1 MHLKLFFTACL
12 MTVGFLPVNAMVWR
26 VNNTAGIQA
35 DFKTLNELIQNGHV
49 SDGDTVYIEG
59 SADNYTAS
67 VNLTRRLIFFGPGY
81 LLNENSGL
89 QAVPLSATINSLT
102 LDSLASGSRFYG
114 LRFNQIYTGPSVDDI
129 KIVRCS
135 LSVYSTGAAIP
146 NTRMVGWEISQ
157 SLVNYVTFSTGFVL
171 DGLVFRNN
179 IVTQNTNFGGG
190 FNMLVRN
197 NIFLGL
203 NRIADAYVNNN
214 YFANI
219 NAPVFVNCTVRYNM
233 AQYSSTPIIN
243 ALPASAFNTTGRP
256 VADVFVNTGSSDA
269 RYQLTAT
276 SPARGAG
283 EPVNGVTPDIG
294 AFGTDDPYRLSGIPP
309 IPSIYAMSV
318 PANVPSSAT
327 SMTVTL
333 STRSNN

>member
-1 MHLKLFFTACL
+1 MHFKLFFIACL
-12 MTVGFLPVNAMVWR
+12 MAAGFLPVNAMVWR

-49 SDGDTVYIEG
+49 SDGDTVYVEG
-59 SADNYTAS
+59 SADNYS
-67 VNLTRRLIFFGPGY
+67 VSTSLTKRLIFFGPGY

-89 QAVPLSATINSLT
+89 QVLTLMATINSIT
-102 LDSLASGSRFYG
+102 LDSLASGSQFYG
-114 LRFNQIYTGPSVDDI
+114 LRLNQIYAGSSVDNI
-129 KIVRCS
+129 KIARCS
-135 LSVYSTGAAIP
+135 LSVYSTGTAIP
-146 NTRMVGWEISQ
+146 NTRMTGWEISQ
-157 SLVNYVTFSTGFVL
+157 NMLNYVTFSTGFML

-190 FNMLVRN
+190 LNMLFRN

-203 NRIADAYVNNN
+203 NRIADAYVSNN

-233 AQYSSTPIIN
+233 SQYSSAPILA
-243 ALPASAFNTTGRP
+243 ALPASAFNIVGRSL
-256 VADVFVNTGSSDA
+256 ADVFVNTGSADA

-294 AFGTDDPYRLSGIPP
+294 AFGTGDPYRLSGIPQ
-309 IPSIYAMSV
+309 IPSVYAMSV

>member
-1 MHLKLFFTACL
+1 MHFKLFFIACL
-12 MTVGFLPVNAMVWR
+12 LAAGFLPVNAMVWR

-49 SDGDTVYIEG
+49 SDGDTVYVEG
-59 SADNYTAS
+59 SADNYS
-67 VNLTRRLIFFGPGY
+67 VSTSLTKRLIFFGPGY

-89 QAVPLSATINSLT
+89 QVLTLMATINSIT
-102 LDSLASGSRFYG
+102 LDSLASGSQFYG
-114 LRFNQIYTGPSVDDI
+114 LRLNQIYAGSSVDNI
-129 KIVRCS
+129 KIARCS
-135 LSVYSTGAAIP
+135 LSVYSTGTAIP
-146 NTRMVGWEISQ
+146 NTRMTGWEISQ
-157 SLVNYVTFSTGFVL
+157 NMLNYVTFSTGFML

-190 FNMLVRN
+190 LNMLFRN

-203 NRIADAYVNNN
+203 NRIADAYVSNN

-233 AQYSSTPIIN
+233 SQYSSAPILA
-243 ALPASAFNTTGRP
+243 ALPASAFNIVGRSL
-256 VADVFVNTGSSDA
+256 ADVFVNTGSADA

-294 AFGTDDPYRLSGIPP
+294 AFGTGDPYRLSGIPQ
-309 IPSIYAMSV
+309 IPSVYAMSV

>member
-12 MTVGFLPVNAMVWR
+12 MAAGFLSVNAMVWR
-26 VNNTAGIQA
+26 VNNTPGIQA
-35 DFKTLNELIQNGHV
+35 DFKTLNELFQNGHV
-49 SDGDTVYIEG
+49 SNGDTVYVEG
-59 SADNYTAS
+59 SADNYSVS
-67 VNLTRRLIFFGPGY
+67 VNLTKQLFFFGPGY
-81 LLNENSGL
+81 LLNENTGQ
-89 QAVPLSATINSLT
+89 QAIPLSASITSIT
-102 LDSLASGSRFYG
+102 LDSLASGSQFHG
-114 LRFNQIYTGPSVDDI
+114 LRFNQIYSVSTVDNI
-129 KIVRCS
+129 KITRCS
-135 LSVYSTGAAIP
+135 LSVYSTGVAIP

-157 SLVNYVTFSTGFVL
+157 SFLSYVTFPAGFVM

-179 IVTQNTNFGGG
+179 IVVQNTSFGGG
-190 FNMLVRN
+190 SNMLFRN

-203 NRIADAYVNNN
+203 NRIADAYVSNN
-214 YFANI
+214 YFANV

-233 AQYSSTPIIN
+233 SQYSNAAMSA
-243 ALPASAFNTTGRP
+243 ALPASAFNIVGRP
-256 VADVFVNTGSSDA
+256 SADVFINTGSPDG

-294 AFGTDDPYRLSGIPP
+294 AFGTGDPYRLSGIPP
-309 IPSIYAMSV
+309 IPSVYAMSV

>member
-12 MTVGFLPVNAMVWR
+12 MAVCFLPVNAMVWR
-26 VNNTAGIQA
+26 VNNIAGIQA
-35 DFKTLNELIQNGHV
+35 DFKTLNELNQNGHV

-59 SADNYTAS
+59 SADLYSISAP
-67 VNLTRRLIFFGPGY
+67 LTRRLIFFGPGY
-81 LLNENSGL
+81 LLNDNSGL
-89 QAVPLSATINSLT
+89 QAVPLMATINSLT
-102 LDSLASGSRFYG
+102 LDSLASGSQFYG
-114 LRFNQIYTGPSVDDI
+114 LRLNQIYSGSSVDDI
-129 KIVRCS
+129 KIARCS
-135 LSVYSTGAAIP
+135 LSIYSTGTAIP
-146 NTRMVGWEISQ
+146 NTRMTGWEISQ
-157 SLVNYVTFSTGFVL
+157 NMLNYVTFSTGFIL

-179 IVTQNTNFGGG
+179 IVAQNTNFGGG
-190 FNMLVRN
+190 FNMLFRN

-203 NRIADAYVNNN
+203 NRIADAYVSNN

-233 AQYSSTPIIN
+233 SQYSSAPILA
-243 ALPASAFNTTGRP
+243 ALPASAFNIVGRSL
-256 VADVFVNTGSSDA
+256 ADVFVNTGSADA

-294 AFGTDDPYRLSGIPP
+294 AFGTGDPYRLSGIPP
-309 IPSIYAMSV
+309 ISSVYAMSV

>member
-1 MHLKLFFTACL
+1 MHFKLFFIACL
-12 MTVGFLPVNAMVWR
+12 LAAGFLPVNAMVWR

-35 DFKTLNELIQNGHV
+35 DFKTLNELFQNGHV
-49 SDGDTVYIEG
+49 SDGDTVYVEG
-59 SADNYTAS
+59 SVDNYTAS
-67 VNLTRRLIFFGPGY
+67 ITLTKRLIFFGPGY
-81 LLNENSGL
+81 LLNDNIGL
-89 QAVPLSATINSLT
+89 QAVPLMASINSIT
-102 LDSLASGSRFYG
+102 LDSLASGSQFHG
-114 LRFNQIYTGPSVDDI
+114 LRFNQIYATSAVDDI
-129 KIVRCS
+129 KITRCS
-135 LSVYSTGAAIP
+135 LSVYSTGTAIP

-157 SLVNYVTFSTGFVL
+157 NLLSYVTLSTGFVL

-179 IVTQNTNFGGG
+179 IVVQNTNFGGG
-190 FNMLVRN
+190 FNMLFRN

-203 NRIADAYVNNN
+203 NRIADAYVSNN

-233 AQYSSTPIIN
+233 SQYSNAAMLT
-243 ALPASAFNTTGRP
+243 ALPASAFNIVGRP
-256 VADVFVNTGSSDA
+256 LADVFVNTGSADA

-294 AFGTDDPYRLSGIPP
+294 AFGTGDPYRLSGIPP

-318 PANVPSSAT
+318 PANVSSSAT

>member
-1 MHLKLFFTACL
+1 MHFKLFFIACL
-12 MTVGFLPVNAMVWR
+12 MAAGFLPVNAMVWR

-49 SDGDTVYIEG
+49 SDGDTVYVEG
-59 SADNYTAS
+59 SADNYS
-67 VNLTRRLIFFGPGY
+67 VSTSLTKRLIFFGPGY

-89 QAVPLSATINSLT
+89 QVLTLMATINSIT
-102 LDSLASGSRFYG
+102 LDSLASGSQFYG
-114 LRFNQIYTGPSVDDI
+114 LRLNQIYAGSSVDNI
-129 KIVRCS
+129 KIARCS
-135 LSVYSTGAAIP
+135 LSVYSTGTAIP
-146 NTRMVGWEISQ
+146 NTRMTGWEISQ
-157 SLVNYVTFSTGFVL
+157 NMLNYVTFSTGFML

-190 FNMLVRN
+190 FNMLFRN

-203 NRIADAYVNNN
+203 NRIADAYVSNN

-233 AQYSSTPIIN
+233 SQYSSAPILA
-243 ALPASAFNTTGRP
+243 ALPASAFNIVGRP
-256 VADVFVNTGSSDA
+256 LADVFVNTGSADA

-294 AFGTDDPYRLSGIPP
+294 AFGTGDPYRLSGIPP